1 MKYVSEVP
9 RLKIALDLGVIQSCK
24 SLGISTSQYYRWR
37 DEVIRF
43 HAGEND
49 ALIAKSRVPKCKG
62 RITPAEVREEVI
74 VLCKSGIYPSAKAIA
89 DKMRSGGSRITTKTV
104 IEILEEEELY
114 GWKIVIGR
122 DGQPRKIRGIL

>member
-1 MKYVSEVP
+1 
-9 RLKIALDLGVIQSCK
+9 
-24 SLGISTSQYYRWR
+24 
-37 DEVIRF
+37 VIRF